1 MNRDALTKVLIFA
14 VGAGIG
20 SSVTWYIAKTKYEK
34 IANEE
39 IQSVKEHYKNKELG
53 EKFVEGLK
61 DGVEGIEADIENA
74 DLGEDDVREALGIQS
89 PAEEYKSYTKKYL
102 SSQDEKPKHKEEEE
116 EDVEKPY
123 VISPDEFGEIDGYET
138 ESLTLYSDKVLA
150 DDFGDI
156 IDDVDGIVGRDSLNR
171 FGEYEED
178 TVFVRNDARKC
189 DYEILA
195 DSMTYK
201 EAYPE

>member
-20 SSVTWYIAKTKYEK
+20 SSVTWYITKTKYEK

-53 EKFVEGLK
+53 ERLIEGFK
-61 DGVEGIEADIENA
+61 AGVEGVEAEIEKTDV
-74 DLGEDDVREALGIQS
+74 GKDVRETLGIQS
-89 PAEEYKSYTKKYL
+89 PGEEYKSYTKKYL
-102 SSQDEKPKHKEEEE
+102 SSQDEKPKNEKEEE

-123 VISPDEFGEIDGYET
+123 VISPDEFGEMDGYET
-138 ESLTLYSDKVLA
+138 ESLTLYSDKVLT

-156 IDDVDGIVGRDSLNR
+156 IDDVDGLVGKDSLNR

>member
-39 IQSVKEHYKNKELG
+39 IQSVKEHYKNKESG
-53 EKFVEGLK
+53 ERLVEGLI
-61 DGVEGIEADIENA
+61 DGIEEVEADIEKA
-74 DLGEDDVREALGIQS
+74 DLGKDVRESLGIQS
-89 PAEEYKSYTKKYL
+89 PGEEYKSYTKKYL
-102 SSQDEKPKHKEEEE
+102 SSQNEKPKHKEEEE

-123 VISPDEFGEIDGYET
+123 VISPDEFGEMDGYET

-150 DDFGDI
+150 DDFGAI